1 MCSRWCALPNAVRIL
16 DVGVVAR
23 DPSLRLCCV
32 TGERLQF
39 RELEDDRMRLSGR
52 VDRIMHK
59 GVHGREELLRDIRRG
74 VLQLVRHDEHQ
85 GDLQGSGSIDYSR

>member
-1 MCSRWCALPNAVRIL
+1 
-16 DVGVVAR
+16 
-23 DPSLRLCCV
+23 
-32 TGERLQF
+32 
-39 RELEDDRMRLSGR
+39 MRLSGR